1 MDHIILLDSIMK
13 YGWCAMEL
21 FDIVPSWC
29 CRSKRRGWPQIRR
42 VYEIREFGGT
52 QWRRVA
58 SDRIIEIYWGELLC
72 FELWGFLDSR
82 NDDEWPDNP
91 YYTFFINPPRTFI
104 SVISLHVSGRY
115 STTQTRIFLKNF
127 EYFSCL
133 NTLSATEELKWGI
146 SLSCM

>member
-1 MDHIILLDSIMK
+1 MLYRMYKSMLVILLETTGIKLMVCNGWILEGSYHTAGQYYEK

-104 SVISLHVSGRY
+104 SVNIS
-115 STTQTRIFLKNF
+115 
-127 EYFSCL
+127 SC
-133 NTLSATEELKWGI
+133 I
-146 SLSCM
+146 R